1 MAVVL
6 NVIFFLSTLALTKQ
20 MKGSVARKV
29 FYGIGLVM
37 SVVGI
42 VVLTVMSGWVAYTA
56 GMISAGISL
65 LGVLGLLFMMT
76 K

>member
-6 NVIFFLSTLALTKQ
+6 NVIFFLSTLALTSQ
-20 MKGSVARKV
+20 VKGSAARKV

-37 SVVGI
+37 SVVGMI
-42 VVLTVMSGWVAYTA
+42 ALIVMSGWVAYTA
-56 GMISAGISL
+56 GMISAGVSL